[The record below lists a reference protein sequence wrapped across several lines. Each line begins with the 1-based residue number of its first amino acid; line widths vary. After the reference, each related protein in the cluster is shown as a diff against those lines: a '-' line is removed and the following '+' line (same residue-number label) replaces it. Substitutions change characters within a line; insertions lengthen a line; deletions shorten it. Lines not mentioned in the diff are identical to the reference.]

1 MSDMHNAKVAYI
13 FSALEKAEVS
23 FTDFT
28 RLTRISRESLY
39 RWRGGAPVKD
49 MLRLDLAYT
58 YALRLEKA
66 CRAGKLPLANRLKAV
81 QRLATLRKIIT
92 EMSAK

>member
-1 MSDMHNAKVAYI
+1 MYASKVSYI
-13 FSALEKAEVS
+13 FTTIEKAGVS
-23 FTDFT
+23 FTDFARIT
-28 RLTRISRESLY
+28 KISRETLY
-39 RWRGGAPVKD
+39 RWKGGGTVKD

-66 CRAGKLPLANRLKAV
+66 CRAGRLPLVNKLKAEQRLKM
-81 QRLATLRKIIT
+81 LRTIIA